1 MSMSARPEPS
11 LPTRPMPRDPAI
23 AVVAADAECA
33 SARSAPHDAVPG
45 PLPAEAALGGTAD
58 VRQSLEIDGGAEGR
72 LSVTLGAAQ
81 RMGYR
86 DLDALLPYDGVRG
99 VVHRSTSAK
108 TGMLVGRTG
117 EDGHRPRPVGFESG
131 LERATA
137 ISALIHPNTFGL
149 KSQPRTV
156 VFERPV
162 GKVQSNTL
170 DFPLTLRTGERYYL
184 FVKNDDTLGRP
195 KTALIGEQIRRNLPE
210 GYGFAVI
217 SEATFPPTLR
227 GNNERM
233 FLAKRFPD
241 PEADARLSEVLADLI
256 DVTRFTVEELVF
268 RCGIGP
274 RKADQGRAF
283 DAILRAIADGTLI
296 ANRRE
301 LIHYPTVLEAA

>member
-1 MSMSARPEPS
+1 
-11 LPTRPMPRDPAI
+11 MPHDPAI
-23 AVVAADAECA
+23 AAMAANAERA
-33 SARSAPHDAVPG
+33 AAGSAPHDAMPG
-45 PLPAEAALGGTAD
+45 PFPALAEASGTAD
-58 VRQSLEIDGGAEGR
+58 VRRSLAIDAGAEGLVQVR
-72 LSVTLGAAQ
+72 LGSAQ
-81 RMGYR
+81 PMGYR

-108 TGMLVGRTG
+108 TGMLVGRTD
-117 EDGHRPRPVGFESG
+117 EDGRRPRPVGFESG

-149 KSQPRTV
+149 KCQPRTV

-162 GKVQSNTL
+162 GDVQSNTL
-170 DFPLTLRTGERYYL
+170 DFLLTLRTGQRYYL
-184 FVKNDDTLGRP
+184 FVKNDDALGRP
-195 KTALIGEQIRRNLPE
+195 KSALIGDQIRRGLPE

-217 SEATFPPTLR
+217 SEETFPPYLR

-241 PEADARLSEVLADLI
+241 PEADARLADVLIDLI
-256 DVTRFTVEELVF
+256 DVACFTVEELVF

-283 DAILRAIADGTLI
+283 DAILRAIADGALI